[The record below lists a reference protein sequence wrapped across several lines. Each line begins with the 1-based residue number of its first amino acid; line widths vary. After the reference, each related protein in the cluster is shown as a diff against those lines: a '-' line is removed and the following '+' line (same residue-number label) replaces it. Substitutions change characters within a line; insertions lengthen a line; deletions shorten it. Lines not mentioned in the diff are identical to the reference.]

1 MVMGD
6 NEGNKKRAREE
17 TEANSVP
24 NTKLA
29 RVDLDDNKG
38 PDSDS
43 PEATRVEPDPDDGE
57 DNLPETRRIPEE
69 LLNILDD
76 SDPVS
81 GPDPA
86 IQGLDSVIRS
96 FEEEILFP
104 EQVALPETILDSG
117 ESRPELG
124 FLFEASDDELGLP
137 PSLPSVEV
145 EQRFETAFDVDEGG
159 GSGGVGFGEMMG
171 SEFPIPIYE
180 PFEFGIGVDSD
191 TNNNIHSNN
200 TGDFVALGGL
210 FEPAA
215 DISELTW
222 RPESLS
228 AL

>member
-1 MVMGD
+1 MVMED

-17 TEANSVP
+17 SEANSVP

-29 RVDLDDNKG
+29 RVDSDNNKG

-57 DNLPETRRIPEE
+57 DNLPETRHIPEE

-96 FEEEILFP
+96 FEEEILIP
-104 EQVALPETILDSG
+104 EQVALPETVLDSG

-137 PSLPSVEV
+137 PSLPAVEV

-171 SEFPIPIYE
+171 NEFPIPIYE
-180 PFEFGIGVDSD
+180 PFEFGIGVDAD
-191 TNNNIHSNN
+191 TNNSFHSNN

>member
-1 MVMGD
+1 MVMED

-17 TEANSVP
+17 SEANSVP

-29 RVDLDDNKG
+29 RVDSDDNKG
-38 PDSDS
+38 PDSAS
-43 PEATRVEPDPDDGE
+43 PEATCVEPDPDDGE

-96 FEEEILFP
+96 FEEEILIP

-117 ESRPELG
+117 EARPELG

-145 EQRFETAFDVDEGG
+145 EQRFETAFEVDEGG

-171 SEFPIPIYE
+171 NEFLIPIYE
-180 PFEFGIGVDSD
+180 PFEFGTGVDSD

-215 DISELTW
+215 DISELAW